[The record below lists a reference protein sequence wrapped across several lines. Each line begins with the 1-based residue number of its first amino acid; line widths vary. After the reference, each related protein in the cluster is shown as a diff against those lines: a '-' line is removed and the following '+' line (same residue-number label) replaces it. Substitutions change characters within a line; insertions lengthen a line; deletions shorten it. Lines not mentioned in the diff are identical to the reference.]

1 MSQSRRSFVTSLVPG
16 IPGVQLANVTSTDHL
31 VSITLVTTQ
40 GALPC
45 PLCGQLTKRVH
56 SRYTRTLSDLPLAG
70 RVVRLALHVRKFFCS
85 ASACSRRIFTERL
98 PSIAEPYAQKTV
110 RLTELLRLIG
120 FATGGELGARLSHRL
135 ALPASS
141 RTLLRLVRRTSLAPH
156 PTPRVLGIDDWS
168 FRRGRRFGTILVDL
182 EEHKPIDLLPEST
195 EAAVTAWLQAHPGVE
210 IISRDR
216 GDAYRAAA
224 TRAAPQAVQVAD
236 RWHILKNLGDALQ
249 TLLTRHTTALRK
261 AAHSPAS
268 DAGDIPSQGAP
279 PPLPPAKAR
288 ARLPKPA
295 LVSAQREWQLVTYQQ
310 VRELVG
316 HGWSIAAIARKL
328 AIQKQTVRKY
338 RDMEQ
343 FHDRRTSAKPSLVEP
358 YRAYVE
364 QRWAAGCTEAK
375 QLWDDLRAQGFTG
388 GYKSVWNFTRSWSV
402 PSSVQA
408 MPSMAVAVSKKVRT
422 PRQVMWL
429 LLEDPEQLDEV
440 DRAYRAVLYQLC
452 PELERAFGL
461 AQGFQQVVRERST
474 AGLRDWLAQA
484 ESSGVRE
491 LRRFALSLQQ
501 DEKAVYAALMYPWS
515 QGQTEGQVTR
525 LKELKRS
532 MYGRANFDLLRLR
545 VLHPV

>member
-1 MSQSRRSFVTSLVPG
+1 M
-16 IPGVQLANVTSTDHL
+16 
-31 VSITLVTTQ
+31 
-40 GALPC
+40 
-45 PLCGQLTKRVH
+45 
-56 SRYTRTLSDLPLAG
+56 
-70 RVVRLALHVRKFFCS
+70 
-85 ASACSRRIFTERL
+85 
-98 PSIAEPYAQKTV
+98 
-110 RLTELLRLIG
+110 
-120 FATGGELGARLSHRL
+120 
-135 ALPASS
+135 
-141 RTLLRLVRRTSLAPH
+141 
-156 PTPRVLGIDDWS
+156 
-168 FRRGRRFGTILVDL
+168 
-182 EEHKPIDLLPEST
+182 
-195 EAAVTAWLQAHPGVE
+195 
-210 IISRDR
+210 
-216 GDAYRAAA
+216 
-224 TRAAPQAVQVAD
+224 
-236 RWHILKNLGDALQ
+236 
-249 TLLTRHTTALRK
+249 
-261 AAHSPAS
+261 
-268 DAGDIPSQGAP
+268 
-279 PPLPPAKAR
+279 
-288 ARLPKPA
+288 
-295 LVSAQREWQLVTYQQ
+295 
-310 VRELVG
+310 VG

-375 QLWDDLRAQGFTG
+375 QLWDELRAQGFTG